1 MAGSLSLLGWK
12 DICGKLKPGILDA
25 LEQCPPT
32 LVQCHFHNF
41 FHTCESTMLLF
52 NSCL

>member
-1 MAGSLSLLGWK
+1 MARSLSLLGWK

-32 LVQCHFHNF
+32 LVTAVSLSQYFSYLRI
-41 FHTCESTMLLF
+41 TYAII
-52 NSCL
+52 